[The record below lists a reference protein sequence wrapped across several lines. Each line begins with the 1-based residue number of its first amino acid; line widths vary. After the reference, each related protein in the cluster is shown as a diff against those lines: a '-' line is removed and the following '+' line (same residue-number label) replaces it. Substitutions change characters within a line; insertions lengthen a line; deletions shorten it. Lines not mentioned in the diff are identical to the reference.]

1 MKTNAECALYILRL
15 LKYRLDDAQAASIK
29 LACGE
34 AGRVASEKLWKESN
48 PDDGI
53 GFGSANPYRQRN
65 EDWHNKEAQRIAND
79 VDVANSMYEFALTKI
94 CNEVKES

>member
-15 LKYRLDDAQAASIK
+15 LKYKLEDAELAERK
-29 LACGE
+29 LMCHE
-34 AGRVASEKLWKESN
+34 AGRAASEKVWKESN

-53 GFGSANPYRQRN
+53 GFGSANPYQKRDDWYDRESQRVAN
-65 EDWHNKEAQRIAND
+65 EL
-79 VDVANSMYEFALTKI
+79 DVARSMYEFAVTKI